1 MICSA
6 TNRSVPGLAEAHAA
20 ACAELLKSN
29 LDSLKSMRYSSG
41 TMIRD
46 TLTRGPNLPRDAKHV
61 LNDQAHEGMQS
72 SSDPKERK
80 GLKEA
85 HFALGPRPSSNSA
98 ARPNPLEP
106 AEKSQSRSRVA
117 NLPSG
122 ERTNSASLDATA
134 RQKELVTRLLTRPL
148 YGGIKR

>member
-1 MICSA
+1 
-6 TNRSVPGLAEAHAA
+6 
-20 ACAELLKSN
+20 
-29 LDSLKSMRYSSG
+29 MRYSSG

-46 TLTRGPNLPRDAKHV
+46 TLTRGPNLPQDAKHV
-61 LNDQAHEGMQS
+61 LSDQAHEGLQS

-98 ARPNPLEP
+98 ARPSPLEP
-106 AEKSQSRSRVA
+106 AEQSPPHSRSPRRGPRQRPAPPLRSRVV

-122 ERTNSASLDATA
+122 KHANSASLEGNKPTLGKADQLRLARGHPSTERTNSPSAHPPAA
-134 RQKELVTRLLTRPL
+134 QRQ
-148 YGGIKR
+148 